1 MQQIINIYLGLQFIF
16 YTIDAVAFAVDC
28 WFFFC

>member
-16 YTIDAVAFAVDC
+16 YTIDAVAFVVD
-28 WFFFC
+28 FL